1 MGHELA
7 LAGAA
12 LPRLDRVLKSKD
24 TLMLKSPFLFV
35 SLAGLLALSSLSG
48 CVPAVAIGGGAA
60 AVNMANQERTF
71 GQAIDDITIETR
83 INQHYF
89 SKDVNDLYYNVDVDV
104 SEGRVL
110 LTGSVDEVETA
121 IDAVNL
127 AWQVRGVREV
137 INELQVQ
144 GSQSPEVSAQ
154 DLWIRTQ
161 INGKYIFSKGI
172 NYSNYTIEVV
182 NGVVY
187 LMGIAD
193 NEDEIKLAA
202 RLASEVEH
210 VKKVVSH
217 IILKNDPRRG
227 TP

>member
-1 MGHELA
+1 MT
-7 LAGAA
+7 
-12 LPRLDRVLKSKD
+12 LK
-24 TLMLKSPFLFV
+24 TPLLFASV
-35 SLAGLLALSSLSG
+35 TGLLALSSLSG

-60 AVNMANQERTF
+60 AVNMAHQERSV

-89 SKDVNDLYYNVDVDV
+89 SRDVNDLYANVDVDV
-104 SEGRVL
+104 VEGRVL
-110 LTGSVDEVETA
+110 LTGSVNEVETA

-127 AWQVRGVREV
+127 AWQVKGVREV
-137 INELQVQ
+137 INELQVK
-144 GSQSPEVSAQ
+144 GAKEPEASAQ
-154 DLWIRTQ
+154 DLWIRTK

-193 NEDEIKLAA
+193 NQDEIKLAA
-202 RLASEVEH
+202 KLASEVSH

-217 IILKNDPRRG
+217 IILKDDPRRL
-227 TP
+227 P